1 MLTRLIYGGYMGIYL
16 YFMGGKKKQLLSGT
30 PKLIRFWD
38 HDAQPREF
46 RDPLRLGMG

>member
-1 MLTRLIYGGYMGIYL
+1 MGDTWGYTYTSWAE
-16 YFMGGKKKQLLSGT
+16 KKKQLLSGT